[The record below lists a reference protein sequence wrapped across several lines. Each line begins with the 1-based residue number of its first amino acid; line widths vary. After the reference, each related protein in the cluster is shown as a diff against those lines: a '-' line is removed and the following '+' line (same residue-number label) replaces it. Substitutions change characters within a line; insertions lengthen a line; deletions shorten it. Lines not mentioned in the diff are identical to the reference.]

1 MYGDMSAMVKT
12 IVRATAAALMLGS
25 AAMVATATG
34 ARADGAFHQT
44 TNTGNTGWCLQPLAT
59 GSQSPV
65 VQRPCDNTNS
75 LQLWTVLSTPSGGT
89 HYRFQNA
96 DGWCISTDSLRNGDP
111 VHTDECAV
119 SGGTTVSNAEWNASS
134 SIVSGQAIV
143 VALQSRLGFVNRAE
157 CLDEPGALPG
167 NSNMQMWVCNGTN
180 AQRWLVNSN
189 N

>member
-1 MYGDMSAMVKT
+1 M
-12 IVRATAAALMLGS
+12 AAASDDSEDCVS
-25 AAMVATATG
+25 AASEGKA
-34 ARADGAFHQT
+34 ARTLASDFHSAAPASRS
-44 TNTGNTGWCLQPLAT
+44 W
-59 GSQSPV
+59 
-65 VQRPCDNTNS
+65 S
-75 LQLWTVLSTPSGGT
+75 LNASVDTKKLSRVLSTPSGGT

-180 AQRWLVNSN
+180 AQRWLINSN